1 MLYEII
7 FQSVIDLSFT
17 MFEPSAWDEEE
28 GPKLSALTYSQV
40 QSKNNVG
47 VINSKK
53 DDCGKKASTKKR
65 KKSDSKTTKEKSK
78 RVFED
83 VMDATTQEISK
94 ISSVLQD
101 QHRNAL
107 REVDKIMNSPSASK
121 CLMDSDSDDCDG
133 EDAPKKKNG
142 KKRMTRKASEG
153 ALQKQFSNAKELF
166 VEASGKIQR
175 AMSTSVIPSK
185 TENESGKHKKSV
197 FKENVEAK
205 GAESSESN
213 DATNNG
219 NILTKGIKFSSQDAF
234 LKFVGKGGKNK
245 RGKKRKPDTTGD
257 EVRGTDNDGY
267 RETPTKQSVVTLEE
281 EDNVFED
288 KADEALEEEPP
299 VPPPRKKKA
308 THSSNGSSRADPL
321 GINMDK
327 LREVLKD
334 QEISVEGD
342 Y

>member
-1 MLYEII
+1 
-7 FQSVIDLSFT
+7 

-40 QSKNNVG
+40 QSKNTDS

-65 KKSDSKTTKEKSK
+65 KKSDGKTTKEKSK

-121 CLMDSDSDDCDG
+121 CLMDSDSEDDDG
-133 EDAPKKKNG
+133 ENAHKKKNG
-142 KKRMTRKASEG
+142 KKKMTRKASEG

-175 AMSTSVIPSK
+175 AMSTSVIPSI
-185 TENESGKHKKSV
+185 
-197 FKENVEAK
+197 KENVEVK

-213 DATNNG
+213 DATNKG

-234 LKFVGKGGKNK
+234 LKFVGKSGKNK
-245 RGKKRKPDTTGD
+245 RGKKRKPDTTVD

-267 RETPTKQSVVTLEE
+267 RETPTK
-281 EDNVFED
+281 
-288 KADEALEEEPP
+288 
-299 VPPPRKKKA
+299 KKCCRF
-308 THSSNGSSRADPL
+308 GGRGQRL
-321 GINMDK
+321 
-327 LREVLKD
+327 
-334 QEISVEGD
+334 
-342 Y
+342 